1 MKAFIT
7 GGSGFIGGG
16 VAKALSLAGYQV
28 TAMCK
33 SQESAS
39 QLRALGYNTIAADMA
54 QPGAWLKELGNA
66 DVVVHAAQSRSGK
79 RLSRTWVEQSRAARD
94 ATLPL
99 MLSEIQRSARCKAF
113 IYTSGIAAVG
123 DHGDVVITE
132 TTPRVSSAL
141 GDFHAEGE
149 AMVLEAATHGV
160 PSLVLRP
167 GFVYGATGSFAKY
180 FIREAQKGFF
190 PYPGKGMNYMPWVHT
205 DDLAKAYVLAA
216 AQPPKGQLIH
226 IVDNQPLRLTEFA
239 SLLVRTVGKSRAQ
252 RMPKWLVS
260 LLAGGPLVEM
270 LTSSYRANNEKAKRI
285 LGWEPQHPTMEEG
298 LPEVVERYTSQ
309 VGKFIVQ

>member
-16 VAKALSLAGYQV
+16 VAQALSLAGYQI

-33 SQESAS
+33 SQESAC

-66 DVVVHAAQSRSGK
+66 DVVVHAAQTRPGK
-79 RLSRTWVEQSRAARD
+79 RLSRAWVEKSRTARD
-94 ATLPL
+94 ATLSL
-99 MLSEIQRSARCKAF
+99 IFAEIKRSERCKAF

-123 DHGDVVITE
+123 DHGNDVITE
-132 TTPRVSSAL
+132 MTPRISSAL

-149 AMVLEAATHGV
+149 SMVLEAATHGV

-167 GFVYGATGSFAKY
+167 GFVYGATGSFAQY
-180 FIREAQKGFF
+180 FIREAKKGFF
-190 PYPGKGMNYMPWVHT
+190 PYPGKGLNYMSWVHI

-216 AQPPKGQLIH
+216 TQPPKGQVIH
-226 IVDNQPLRLTEFA
+226 IVDNQPLRLSEFA
-239 SLLVRTVGKSRAQ
+239 RLLVYTVGKSRAQ
-252 RMPKWLVS
+252 SMPKWLVS
-260 LLAGGPLVEM
+260 LLAGAPLVEM
-270 LTSSYRANNEKAKRI
+270 LTSSYRADNEKAKRVLEWI
-285 LGWEPQHPTMEEG
+285 PQYPTMEEG
-298 LPEVVERYTSQ
+298 LPEVVERYI
-309 VGKFIVQ
+309 G